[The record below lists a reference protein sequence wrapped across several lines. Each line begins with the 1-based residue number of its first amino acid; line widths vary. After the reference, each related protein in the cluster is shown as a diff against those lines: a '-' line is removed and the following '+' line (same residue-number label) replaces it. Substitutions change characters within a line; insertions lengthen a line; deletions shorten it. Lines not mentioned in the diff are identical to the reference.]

1 MNGDCVEARAD
12 EISNLFGSLRC
23 VAFKRK
29 FLGIILNNS
38 LNVRPILW
46 IPAVRPLDTPLW
58 EGLPHGDLLYLG
70 CAILLPSPA
79 FARAGD
85 GAVMALGTLWQD
97 HAAKRATPPL
107 FIISHSCLRPRRTA
121 NQKEES
127 MGLLK
132 NPSFRGS

>member
-1 MNGDCVEARAD
+1 MPVIFREFRLCVHWTRR
-12 EISNLFGSLRC
+12 FGR
-23 VAFKRK
+23 
-29 FLGIILNNS
+29 
-38 LNVRPILW
+38 
-46 IPAVRPLDTPLW
+46 
-58 EGLPHGDLLYLG
+58 GLSHGDLLYLG

-127 MGLLK
+127 I
-132 NPSFRGS
+132 

>member
-1 MNGDCVEARAD
+1 MSGIFCGFRLCVYWT
-12 EISNLFGSLRC
+12 RC
-23 VAFKRK
+23 FR
-29 FLGIILNNS
+29 
-38 LNVRPILW
+38 
-46 IPAVRPLDTPLW
+46 
-58 EGLPHGDLLYLG
+58 EGLPHGNLLYLG

-127 MGLLK
+127 I
-132 NPSFRGS
+132 